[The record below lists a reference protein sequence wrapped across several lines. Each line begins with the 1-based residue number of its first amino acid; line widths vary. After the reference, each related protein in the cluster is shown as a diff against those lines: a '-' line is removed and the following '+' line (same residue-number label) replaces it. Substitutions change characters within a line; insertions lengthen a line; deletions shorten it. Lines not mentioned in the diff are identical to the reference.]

1 MIIDYL
7 LNLSFSFMHLL
18 VGLFPTAGSF
28 PSAVGT
34 AVDYLSQ
41 FVHIFDFMLPT
52 DTLFQAILF
61 MLTVRLVIFFF
72 HTIVWFRNMLNP
84 LH

>member
-1 MIIDYL
+1 MILDYI
-7 LNLSFSFMHLL
+7 LNLAFAFMHFLVNLL
-18 VGLFPTAGSF
+18 PTGGAFPADVG
-28 PSAVGT
+28 SAVT
-34 AVDYLSQ
+34 YLSQ

-52 DTLFQAILF
+52 QTLFQAMLF